1 MLMLDI
7 AVVNTAIPHIGA
19 DLHSGLGA
27 LKWIVD
33 AYTLALATTVL
44 TVGSLADRF
53 GRRAVFVAGLVVFTT
68 ASVAAGLAGSIA
80 ALDVARAVQGLGASA
95 LFASSLALLA
105 QAFPGARERAGA
117 LAAYGAT
124 IGASFAIGPLVGG
137 ALTSALSWRWIF
149 LVNLPVGLGTLALTL
164 ARVAESRDPAA
175 RRVDRLGQLILTPAL
190 FLLVLGLLRSSE
202 DGWGSARTLAE
213 LGAAALLLSAFLLVE
228 RRVREP
234 MLPLTLFR
242 VPAFTAAQVSAFAIS
257 ASFFAVYLYATIYLQ
272 DVLGLSAIGAGLAYL
287 PGTVTMFCVS
297 GATAQLGERV
307 PARAM
312 VVAGLA
318 LVGVGML
325 AMLVCGAHSSWI
337 SILPGL
343 LLASVGTGLF
353 NPAVSSMA
361 LASAPA
367 QMSGLAAGV
376 NDTARQAGIAVGIA
390 GLGALIPIHALHL
403 HSAAYVHGMHHALL
417 VCGAVAVARRGR
429 GVGADPGARGRCA
442 GRRSRRSRRGVVPL
456 STDPSMS
463 ERKVPSCSN
472 QPPACSPHWPS
483 SLPRSRSVVAAAHRT
498 RRVHRRHIRPRPG
511 LVAGAGNLG
520 PGRVDCRFLQR
531 PAVGAG
537 SVRVPLE
544 R

>member
-19 DLHSGLGA
+19 DLHAGLGA

-53 GRRAVFVAGLVVFTT
+53 GRRAVFVTGLVVFTA
-68 ASVAAGLAGSIA
+68 ASLAAGLAGSIA

-105 QAFPGARERAGA
+105 RAFPGARERAGA

-124 IGASFAIGPLVGG
+124 IGASFAVGPLVGG

-149 LVNLPVGLGTLALTL
+149 LINLPIGLGTLALTL

-175 RRVDRLGQLILTPAL
+175 RRVDRLGQLIITPAL
-190 FLLVLGLLRSSE
+190 FLLVLGLLRSGE
-202 DGWGSARTLAE
+202 DGWGSARTVVE
-213 LGAAALLLSAFLLVE
+213 LGAAAALLFVFVLVE

-234 MLPLTLFR
+234 MLPLSLFR
-242 VPAFTAAQVSAFAIS
+242 VRAFTAAQVSAFAIS

-312 VVAGLA
+312 VAGGLA

-343 LLASVGTGLF
+343 LLASIGTGLF
-353 NPAVSSMA
+353 NPAVSGMA
-361 LASAPA
+361 LTSAPA

-403 HSAAYVHGMHHALL
+403 HSEAYVRGMHHALL
-417 VCGAVAVARRGR
+417 VCGAVAGLGAVAAWLLTR
-429 GVGADPGARGRCA
+429 P
-442 GRRSRRSRRGVVPL
+442 RSEVVPAA
-456 STDPSMS
+456 DAA
-463 ERKVPSCSN
+463 E
-472 QPPACSPHWPS
+472 AAE
-483 SLPRSRSVVAAAHRT
+483 AAA
-498 RRVHRRHIRPRPG
+498 
-511 LVAGAGNLG
+511 A
-520 PGRVDCRFLQR
+520 
-531 PAVGAG
+531 
-537 SVRVPLE
+537 
-544 R
+544 